1 MFGEP
6 AQRNRDLPQF
16 IPGFATRQPSG
27 LSQGFG
33 GVF

>member
-27 LSQGFG
+27 LSQDFRSA
-33 GVF
+33 F